1 MKKRMLTSIL
11 LSSVLAVSLMGC
23 GSSSSGTGAGQ
34 TTAAPGT
41 QAAQT
46 TAAPSGGDS
55 APESPGAIDTVTML
69 VNYKATE
76 TPAAD
81 NPIILA
87 IKEHTG
93 TNLDVMWVPQDAFE
107 EKINTLMA
115 SQQLPMVTV
124 IREIKSS
131 GFINA
136 ARSGMFWDLAPYID
150 QFENLS
156 KLDKN
161 VMTNVQTDGKQY
173 LIPRVRQTARMGG
186 IIRSDWLENLGLEM
200 PTTLDELHQILYAF
214 TYNDPDKNG
223 IDDTI
228 GCSMN
233 NTEMKNDSTLLTVYM
248 GGCNEWQANSDGSF
262 TSKYETET
270 YEKSLTLLHDWYEEG
285 LINKDFPINEDELS
299 NFTSGRAGMMWLGNL
314 EDASTRISNLNA
326 INPDAKADIF
336 QILTKEPGGDKHIVG
351 FRGYTGCIAIPT
363 TSVKTEEELL
373 QVLAFLDKLGE
384 PAMCDLFNYGI
395 EGESYSIADGGVTQ
409 TEEQLTVYANKYNQL
424 RQITPFYTF
433 TNLTVS
439 RQTPLAQ
446 KVADLMNTNTAYTV
460 FDPSLPF
467 ISETETELGGTTGEL
482 ATFIEDACTNYIIG
496 EISLDDWR
504 KAVETWKGMGG
515 DTVAQEFAQQYQAAG
530 N

>member
-1 MKKRMLTSIL
+1 MKKRTLVSTL
-11 LSSVLAVSLMGC
+11 LSSLLAVSLIGC
-23 GSSSSGTGAGQ
+23 GSSSSGSQAGQTSAAAGQ
-34 TTAAPGT
+34 TTQTAAAGNS
-41 QAAQT
+41 ASGN
-46 TAAPSGGDS
+46 TAAP
-55 APESPGAIDTVTML
+55 AALETVTML

-124 IREIKSS
+124 IRENKSS

-156 KLDKN
+156 KIDKN
-161 VMTNVQTDGKQY
+161 VMINVQTDGKQY
-173 LIPRVRQTARMGG
+173 LIPRIRGTARMGG
-186 IIRSDWLENLGLEM
+186 IIRSDWLDNLGLEM
-200 PTTLDELHQILYAF
+200 PTTLDELHDILYAF
-214 TYNDPDKNG
+214 TYNDPDQNG

-233 NTEMKNDSTLLTVYM
+233 NTELKNDSTLVTVYM
-248 GGCNEWQANSDGSF
+248 GGCNEWQVNDDGSF
-262 TSKYETET
+262 TAKYETET
-270 YEKSLTLLHDWYEEG
+270 YEKALTLLRDWYGEG

-326 INPDAKADIF
+326 INPEAKADVF
-336 QILTKEPGGDKHIVG
+336 QILTEVPGGDQHIVG
-351 FRGYTGCIAIPT
+351 FRGYTGCIGIPT

-373 QVLAFLDKLGE
+373 SVLAFLDKLGD
-384 PAMCDLFNYGI
+384 PTMCDLFNFGI
-395 EGESYSIADGGVTQ
+395 ENETYTVADGGVVQ
-409 TEEQLTVYANKYNQL
+409 TEDQLTIYANKYNQL

-433 TNLTVS
+433 TNLTAS
-439 RQTPLAQ
+439 QQTPLAE
-446 KVADLMNTNTAYTV
+446 KVNTLMNTNTSYTV

-467 ISETETELGGTTGEL
+467 ISETFTELGGSTGEL
-482 ATFIEDACTNYIIG
+482 ETFIQDACTNYVIG
-496 EISLDDWR
+496 EISLDDF
-504 KAVETWKGMGG
+504 KKSVDTWLDMGG
-515 DTVAQEFAQQYQAAG
+515 NAVAKEFAEQYQAA
-530 N
+530 NN